1 MNVICPNCQKKV
13 KITPDYRSKD
23 DTVFE
28 KECPDCQ
35 AVFQVTLDVKLLIK
49 KQTDKSQH
57 TVQVVVAVE
66 GEATRELIREVLVRA
81 GYEPLEA
88 ATGRE
93 ALSLLE
99 KHCPPIAILDVELPQ
114 MFGFQVCEVIKRKDS
129 LKSVKVILVTAIHDK
144 DTYKREPRTLY
155 GADDY
160 VERYRLQ
167 EELIPKIERLLDS
180 KKPSVIGPKQDTKQQ
195 DAVQKAPMDQQQEP
209 FPGTE
214 KPRTMPAQDK
224 AQSSP
229 HVKYPDHTT
238 PEHESAKRLARIIV
252 SDIALYNPDRVR
264 EALQGNSFFEFLKE
278 EIDEGRKLYN
288 ERVSATV
295 RSNTDYFQD
304 ALESFVRSR
313 ANPHS

>member
-35 AVFQVTLDVKLLIK
+35 AVFQVTLNVKLLIK

-57 TVQVVVAVE
+57 AIQVVVAVE
-66 GEATRELIREVLVRA
+66 GEATRELIREVLVKS
-81 GYEPLEA
+81 GYEPLDA
-88 ATGRE
+88 STGRE

-99 KHCPPIAILDVELPQ
+99 KHCPPITILDVELPQ

-129 LKSVKVILVTAIHDK
+129 LKSVKVILVAAIHDK

-167 EELIPKIERLLDS
+167 EELIPKIEKLLNS
-180 KKPSVIGPKQDTKQQ
+180 EKSSVFDTSQQ
-195 DAVQKAPMDQQQEP
+195 EEVQKAPMDRQTEP
-209 FPGTE
+209 LPSAE
-214 KPRTMPAQDK
+214 KPRAMPAQLK
-224 AQSSP
+224 AQP
-229 HVKYPDHTT
+229 PTQVRHPDHTT
-238 PEHESAKRLARIIV
+238 PEHEAAKRLARIIV
-252 SDIALYNPDRVR
+252 SDIALYNPERVK

-278 EIDEGRKLYN
+278 EINEGRKLYI
-288 ERVSATV
+288 ERISATI

-304 ALESFVRSR
+304 ALESFIKGRTK
-313 ANPHS
+313 P

>member
-35 AVFQVTLDVKLLIK
+35 AVFQVTLHVKLLIK

-57 TVQVVVAVE
+57 AIQVVVAVE
-66 GEATRELIREVLVRA
+66 GEATRELIREVLVKS
-81 GYEPLEA
+81 GYEPLDA
-88 ATGRE
+88 STGRE

-167 EELIPKIERLLDS
+167 EELIPKIEKLLDS
-180 KKPSVIGPKQDTKQQ
+180 KKSSVLNTSQQ
-195 DAVQKAPMDQQQEP
+195 EVVQKAPMDRQTEP
-209 FPGTE
+209 LPSAE
-214 KPRTMPAQDK
+214 KPRAMPAQVK
-224 AQSSP
+224 AQP
-229 HVKYPDHTT
+229 PPQVRHPDHTT
-238 PEHESAKRLARIIV
+238 PEHEAAKRLARIIV
-252 SDIALYNPDRVR
+252 SDIALYNPERVK

-288 ERVSATV
+288 ERISATI

-304 ALESFVRSR
+304 ALESFIKGRTK
-313 ANPHS
+313 P